1 MFGRTGSPMT
11 NFKFEEETC
20 NRVIRFFHAVI
31 YYEIKIKKVVLYGF
45 CQPVQPFLLV
55 CYFAAITSISQ
66 STPLGM
72 PFTATQLRAG
82 LPVKYFA

>member
-1 MFGRTGSPMT
+1 MVASVSLCDFKSEGS
-11 NFKFEEETC
+11 
-20 NRVIRFFHAVI
+20 RVTVLYVFFHAVI

-45 CQPVQPFLLV
+45 CQPVQPFLLI

-72 PFTATQLRAG
+72 PLTATQLRAG

>member
-1 MFGRTGSPMT
+1 MFGRIGLPYVM
-11 NFKFEEETC
+11 C
-20 NRVIRFFHAVI
+20 NRVIRFFSCR
-31 YYEIKIKKVVLYGF
+31 YLLRDKNKKVVLYGF

-72 PFTATQLRAG
+72 PLTATQLRAG

>member
-1 MFGRTGSPMT
+1 MLYG
-11 NFKFEEETC
+11 
-20 NRVIRFFHAVI
+20 FFHAVI
-31 YYEIKIKKVVLYGF
+31 YYEIKIKKVVLIKIKKVVLYGF

-72 PFTATQLRAG
+72 PLTATQLRAG